1 VPFCGV
7 AGKEKKAN
15 LKIVKYLHFPFTG
28 YAEFVSK
35 AKQAAKIEEMT
46 RCRRKFL
53 LGINC
58 GGFANPLACR
68 KQRWRKRWKSAHLIE
83 SFRT

>member
-1 VPFCGV
+1 LCLFCGV

-35 AKQAAKIEEMT
+35 AKQQPRSGRGRDAGENSCWT
-46 RCRRKFL
+46 
-53 LGINC
+53 
-58 GGFANPLACR
+58 
-68 KQRWRKRWKSAHLIE
+68 
-83 SFRT
+83 